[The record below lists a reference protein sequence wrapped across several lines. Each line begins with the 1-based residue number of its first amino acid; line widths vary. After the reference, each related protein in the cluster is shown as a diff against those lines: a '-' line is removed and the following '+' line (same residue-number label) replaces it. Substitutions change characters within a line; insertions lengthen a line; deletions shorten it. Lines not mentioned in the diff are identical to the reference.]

1 MKYVSDRLFKL
12 TTYGCSL
19 LFIVYLFLCS
29 EYVRADTNDDMTQI
43 AAICASSNA
52 LIATQSNSDLILAEA
67 QWWMALL
74 KEFAGEEAGTAAAA
88 LVMHNLQDAYNS
100 GEMSWSQ
107 LVDIG
112 QACNPLR
119 SEIIELSR

>member
-29 EYVRADTNDDMTQI
+29 EYVRADENDDVTQI
-43 AAICASSNA
+43 TAICAASNA
-52 LIATQSNSDLILAEA
+52 LIANQSNSDVILEEA

-74 KEFAGEEAGTAAAA
+74 KEYAGEEAGTAAVS
-88 LVMHNLQDAYNS
+88 LVMHNLQDSYNS
-100 GEMSWSQ
+100 GEMSWAQ
-107 LVDIG
+107 LVEIG
-112 QACNPLR
+112 KACNPLR
-119 SEIIELSR
+119 SEIIELSK